1 MDDKNVVFS
10 KKIYHAV
17 QGIDNLFGRK
27 RIFDGLKKET
37 TIRID
42 NSTVGPS
49 ENPKVFSALCRR
61 WMDGEIQM
69 SCLGLTLTYCG
80 ASWLH
85 FPKANSVPE
94 YENI

>member
-1 MDDKNVVFS
+1 M
-10 KKIYHAV
+10 
-17 QGIDNLFGRK
+17 QCIDNLFGRK
-27 RIFDGLKKET
+27 RIFDGLKKE
-37 TIRID
+37 RQQSGVD
-42 NSTVGPS
+42 NSTVGPT
-49 ENPKVFSALCRR
+49 ENQKVFSALCRR
-61 WMDGEIQM
+61 WIDGEIQM